1 VLGRSQRDPTQPRHQ
16 LGTNGHQDPMPV
28 VPRVASDRTMA
39 FGRAAVALTVAAWL
53 ALVITVVNS
62 QILHS
67 GPGRSGLLE
76 TIGFL
81 TAVSLLAASAVAYLF
96 GRLGFYYRA
105 RDHRRA
111 PRAVI
116 DEFFVG
122 RRPATT
128 VLVPSY
134 QEEPGVILMTL
145 LSAALQ
151 EYPDLR
157 VVLLIDDPPN
167 PRYAGPRRLLDAAQA
182 LPAEIERLL
191 SEPRQRAEQA
201 LARFQ
206 DTVERDRAATVESVA
221 ALAGEYEYAGTWMRS
236 LSDQYQV
243 SDHNER
249 FFATHVLGQLAL
261 DLTLTGRVLRSAAAD
276 DPAKL
281 TIDRLEQLYRRL
293 VWTFQAKISSFT
305 RKRYAS
311 LSAEPN
317 KAMNLNSYIGLMG
330 SSYVERQTPA
340 GLHLV
345 PAGDAEPDLDVPDCE
360 YVLTLDADSV
370 ILPEYCLRLVHLLE
384 REEHSQVAV
393 AQSPYSAFPGPATRL
408 ELIAGATTDLQH
420 IIHQGMTYHSATFWV
435 GANAV
440 LRKRALE
447 DIETV
452 EYQGQFKIYR
462 YISDRTVIE
471 DTESTIDLAAHG
483 WTLHN
488 YCERMAYSA
497 TPPDFGSLCIQR
509 ERWANGGLL
518 IVPKL
523 WRAVRL
529 RRTRGDRTTIGE
541 LLLRLNYMASIFW
554 SSLFVLCLMVI
565 PFNGHLVSPLTYA
578 VAVPYFLAM
587 AVDLHYC
594 GYRRLDALS
603 LYGFN
608 LLLLP
613 VNLTGSVSSIV
624 QALTGA
630 KGKFKR
636 TPKVR
641 DRTVPSFLYVALP
654 YLLVAFSAWTFKR
667 AYEHGLWANAVF
679 AAINAVLATYA
690 IIAYIGV
697 GNSIVDIWVNVV
709 SWLYKP
715 SRPAPMPARAA
726 PSWRDR
732 LADVAIPD
740 WERVLYLGFP
750 DRRRSPRDAPGL
762 PSDLDRASLTLPVTA
777 PAVNMSNFAAGSD
790 SPKIAPESDLLEIAT
805 ETDPD
810 DRYSVEHSG

>member
-1 VLGRSQRDPTQPRHQ
+1 
-16 LGTNGHQDPMPV
+16 M
-28 VPRVASDRTMA
+28 
-39 FGRAAVALTVAAWL
+39 
-53 ALVITVVNS
+53 
-62 QILHS
+62 
-67 GPGRSGLLE
+67 
-76 TIGFL
+76 
-81 TAVSLLAASAVAYLF
+81 
-96 GRLGFYYRA
+96 
-105 RDHRRA
+105 
-111 PRAVI
+111 
-116 DEFFVG
+116 
-122 RRPATT
+122 
-128 VLVPSY
+128 
-134 QEEPGVILMTL
+134 
-145 LSAALQ
+145 
-151 EYPDLR
+151 
-157 VVLLIDDPPN
+157 
-167 PRYAGPRRLLDAAQA
+167 
-182 LPAEIERLL
+182 
-191 SEPRQRAEQA
+191 
-201 LARFQ
+201 
-206 DTVERDRAATVESVA
+206 
-221 ALAGEYEYAGTWMRS
+221 
-236 LSDQYQV
+236 
-243 SDHNER
+243 
-249 FFATHVLGQLAL
+249 LGQLAS

-281 TIDRLEQLYRRL
+281 TIDRMEQLYRRL

-330 SSYVERQTPA
+330 GSYVERQTPA

-345 PAGDAEPDLDVPDCE
+345 PAGDAEPDLEVPDCE

-384 REEHSQVAV
+384 REEHSRVAV

-452 EYQGQFKIYR
+452 EYQGEFKIYR

-488 YCERMAYSA
+488 YCERMAYQA

-529 RRTRGDRTTIGE
+529 RRTRGERTTIGE

-641 DRTVPSFLYVALP
+641 DRTVPAFLYVVAAVSARRLLGVDVQTRLRARP
-654 YLLVAFSAWTFKR
+654 VVQRGVRGDQRGAGYLRDHRLHRGAQLDRRHLGQRRLVAVQAEPAGADAGPCR
-667 AYEHGLWANAVF
+667 AE
-679 AAINAVLATYA
+679 LA
-690 IIAYIGV
+690 
-697 GNSIVDIWVNVV
+697 
-709 SWLYKP
+709 
-715 SRPAPMPARAA
+715 RPAC
-726 PSWRDR
+726 
-732 LADVAIPD
+732 
-740 WERVLYLGFP
+740 
-750 DRRRSPRDAPGL
+750 RRRHPRLGARPVPRLPG
-762 PSDLDRASLTLPVTA
+762 PSSQ
-777 PAVNMSNFAAGSD
+777 PA
-790 SPKIAPESDLLEIAT
+790 
-805 ETDPD
+805 
-810 DRYSVEHSG
+810 